1 MDNLRCDRCQ
11 PGRLCLV
18 HETQER
24 SAAFLRDRDHRE
36 ALARGRIR
44 YERNSR
50 NVRGWA

>member
-1 MDNLRCDRCQ
+1 MTSPCRCTPSRK
-11 PGRLCLV
+11 CLNC
-18 HETQER
+18 EGQER

-50 NVRGWA
+50 EARGV